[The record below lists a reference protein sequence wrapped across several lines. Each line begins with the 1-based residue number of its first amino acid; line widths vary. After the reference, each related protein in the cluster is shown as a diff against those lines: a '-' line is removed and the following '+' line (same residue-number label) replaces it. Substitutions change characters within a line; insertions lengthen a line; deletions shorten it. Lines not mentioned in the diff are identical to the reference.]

1 MGNAI
6 PGQQPTVVLRS
17 HFTRLRALLAVA
29 TVALV
34 GLTAAVV
41 ILATEDEVATST
53 RSVNPL
59 SALTPKER
67 HRVEALSSLWSAQ
80 LGAPFGPGTV
90 PARPPG
96 RPYGSDPGILGP
108 SPTTRYDGD
117 PGILGPSPSTRYDG
131 DPGILGPSPS
141 TRYDG
146 DWHFSPAPPRAA
158 SAAEMKDGAVT
169 ATRIGQ
175 AGDGIEFR
183 GSKASEHG
191 TSAGQPMS
199 GARP

>member
-1 MGNAI
+1 MGEAI
-6 PGQQPTVVLRS
+6 PGPQPAVVLRS

-41 ILATEDEVATST
+41 ILATEDEVATSA

-80 LGAPFGPGTV
+80 LGAPFGRGTV

-96 RPYGSDPGILGP
+96 RPYGS
-108 SPTTRYDGD
+108 D

-146 DWHFSPAPPRAA
+146 DWRFSPAPPRAA
-158 SAAEMKDGAVT
+158 SAIEMKDEAVT
-169 ATRIGQ
+169 ATRIGE
-175 AGDGIEFR
+175 AGGGIEFR

-191 TSAGQPMS
+191 TSTGQPMS

>member
-53 RSVNPL
+53 RYVNPL

-80 LGAPFGPGTV
+80 LGAPFGRGAV
-90 PARPPG
+90 PAPPPG

-108 SPTTRYDGD
+108 SP
-117 PGILGPSPSTRYDG
+117 
-131 DPGILGPSPS
+131 S

-146 DWHFSPAPPRAA
+146 DWRFSPAPPRAA
-158 SAAEMKDGAVT
+158 SATEMKDEAVT
-169 ATRIGQ
+169 ATRIGE
-175 AGDGIEFR
+175 AGGGIEFR

-191 TSAGQPMS
+191 TSTGQPMS

>member
-1 MGNAI
+1 
-6 PGQQPTVVLRS
+6 
-17 HFTRLRALLAVA
+17 
-29 TVALV
+29 
-34 GLTAAVV
+34 
-41 ILATEDEVATST
+41 
-53 RSVNPL
+53 
-59 SALTPKER
+59 
-67 HRVEALSSLWSAQ
+67 
-80 LGAPFGPGTV
+80 
-90 PARPPG
+90 
-96 RPYGSDPGILGP
+96 LGP
-108 SPTTRYDGD
+108 SPSTRYDGD